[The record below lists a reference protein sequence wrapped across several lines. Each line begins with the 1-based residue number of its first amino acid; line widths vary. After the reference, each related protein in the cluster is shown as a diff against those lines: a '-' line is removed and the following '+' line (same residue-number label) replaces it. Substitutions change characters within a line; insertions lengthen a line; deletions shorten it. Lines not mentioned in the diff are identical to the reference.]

1 MVVTN
6 ILSAQILVVG
16 GGPAGMAAA
25 AAAAELGAHV
35 LLVDDNPSLGGQI
48 YRQFPKQFKVTGH
61 DPLGLHDGRGDA
73 LSSRLGTKDR
83 A

>member
-6 ILSAQILVVG
+6 IISAQVVVVG

-25 AAAAELGAHV
+25 AAAAEAGAHV

-48 YRQFPKQFKVTGH
+48 YRQSPEEFDAAFGDPPGSAQRTG
-61 DPLGLHDGRGDA
+61 
-73 LSSRLGTKDR
+73 R
-83 A
+83 AANRSTTP